1 MRFALYVEPPT
12 AVHRL
17 HPVTKLVGI
26 ASLYLAAF
34 MVDDPRYLAPVG
46 LIPISLLVAA
56 GGTPLLR
63 RFARAFVLIFVFTLV
78 VWTIF
83 YRGRAPSWEIG
94 LSSAMRLGVFFVVGL
109 LLLATTR
116 VEEIAYGLGRL
127 RVPYKAGFTLTL
139 AFRLVPLFF
148 DAAGTILD
156 ARAAAARLD
165 EGGRR
170 GSAASYRCSC
180 RCSWARSA
188 AAIGWRW
195 RSSSAGSTPAGRG
208 RLTCARGWAGRTS
221 WRSPWWWRS
230 RRPTS
235 RSGGSAWVRSNA
247 EEPRRRARPC

>member
-17 HPVTKLVGI
+17 HPVTKLLGL

-46 LIPISLLVAA
+46 LAPVGLLVAA
-56 GGTPLLR
+56 GATSLIG
-63 RFARAFVLIFVFTLV
+63 RFARAFVLIFVFTLA

-83 YRGRAPSWEIG
+83 YRGPAPGWEVG
-94 LSSAMRLGVFFVVGL
+94 LSSAIRLGVFFMMGL

-156 ARAAAARLD
+156 AQRCRGLRLDTGGPWARLRHFVPVLVPVFVGALRRGD
-165 EGGRR
+165 RMAMALELRGFNSGRPRTTYLRARMGGRDVL
-170 GSAASYRCSC
+170 ALAVVVAIATVYLAF
-180 RCSWARSA
+180 WAQ
-188 AAIGWRW
+188 GM
-195 RSSSAGSTPAGRG
+195 GK
-208 RLTCARGWAGRTS
+208 LY
-221 WRSPWWWRS
+221 
-230 RRPTS
+230 
-235 RSGGSAWVRSNA
+235 
-247 EEPRRRARPC
+247 